1 MDPTQMQ
8 QTVMDSEGPS
18 GSLPPPMQSPLEP
31 TLPAMDGLAIN
42 GGDEPE
48 ASPETP
54 PPAPAPAPTY
64 DQLFPALRGGLG
76 SGGVSSQKAQAP
88 AWGAATSNDDMK
100 IRSSN
105 VMQVFQLQRED
116 LNEDNF
122 CEGTSHSICA
132 EITKRTGARI
142 EISSGKDSSLSFLIS
157 GKHDAVPKAKKLLLE
172 KFTAQNTKTIKVP
185 KDHHKI
191 ILGKKGK
198 RLQDLEAMTHTKITV
213 PGVADTS
220 ELITIVG
227 SKEDID
233 RAVAEIS
240 LRSDEQLKNYQDTV
254 TVPKLYHPFITGGSN
269 ANSAALTA
277 EYGVRINV
285 PYSGTANDDITL
297 IGEKEN
303 IAKVKE
309 IITQKYKEM
318 EKVCTTISVEVGKT
332 QHKYVVGAKGSGVA
346 EILNLHGVSVEV
358 PPPDAPT
365 GTITL
370 RGPAEKLGMALTM
383 VYERANSQVTDEV
396 KAPMWLHR
404 YIIGKKGA
412 NINKITEEY
421 PSVHIEMEDAAD
433 SIKLDGPKAEVQK
446 VHANLT
452 TMIEEM
458 LSRITRETLTVDPK
472 YHRFIIGKSGANV
485 NKIRNE
491 TNVYINFED
500 NAITLEGVPKDVET
514 AKKELMDIITK
525 LENEKEKVINIDS
538 RFHRLLIGTKGDKIR
553 EVKEQFPNVQINFPD
568 QGQRS
573 DVVKVRGPKDE
584 VDACCK
590 HLQNIAK
597 SLSENNFQVKLSIFK
612 EFMKFVIGKGGSN
625 INKIR
630 QECDVRIDFS
640 NQDADG
646 SDEIVITGKKE
657 NCEKAKARI
666 TEIESE
672 LANVTTVDIL
682 IPAKLHNSIIG
693 QGGKLIR
700 SIREECGGVNVK
712 FPNAGG
718 KKPSDKVTIRGPK
731 DDVMK
736 CKQILIELS
745 NEKQLAGFT
754 AEVKCKASLHKFL
767 IGKNGAT
774 VRKIRDKT
782 GARIIFPTDKDEDKE
797 AIAIIG
803 KKEQVAAAKKEL
815 ESIIAECENVVESTV
830 NVPSQHHYYFTARR
844 AEVLRQ
850 LADEFGDVRVSF
862 PKIGSNSDIV
872 TLKGAKE
879 CVAGA
884 KERMLE
890 IVNDLVSQITMDVF
904 IPQKHHRT
912 VLGPRGSNVQEIIKQ
927 HNIKIKFPD
936 RRDGPPN
943 EFDETPLAEG
953 EEPKPWDLV
962 RLTGPAD
969 KCEAAKQALLSWVPV
984 FLDMEVPFKFHS
996 KIIGQRGA
1004 KIRAVMEEHNV
1015 QIRMPPAAH
1024 HSDTI
1029 TIQGSSDGVA
1039 GAKASILENVERL
1052 EEEEREKELKSFQ
1065 VTVNVDPQFHSKIIG
1080 KKGATINK
1088 LREKYDV
1095 NVRIPD
1101 RADQDPT
1108 LITIIGFQE
1117 KAEQAREAI
1126 IDIAGELASQITMD
1140 VPIDSVFH
1148 ARLIGQRG
1156 RNIRKIMEKFKVLIA
1171 FPGANAREEGA
1182 PANAGDLITITGS
1195 ENKCEE
1201 CRDHLLNQ
1209 VEEFRLELEEKDEH
1223 DTFYKSYQAPRTMD
1237 FGASLAGVINNGN
1250 EAAEEAPEVNG
1261 QPEPVEQPKTEDA
1274 DPWQA
1279 KQGFVVSGAP
1289 WAQEAPNM
1297 LSNSDFPSMGAR
1309 SGANVSS
1316 ASVWGPRRT

>member
-1 MDPTQMQ
+1 MQ
-8 QTVMDSEGPS
+8 QTVMDSEGPC
-18 GSLPPPMQSPLEP
+18 GSLPPPMQAVADPNPLP
-31 TLPAMDGLAIN
+31 GMDALGIN
-42 GGDEPE
+42 AGEEPE
-48 ASPETP
+48 ASSETP

-76 SGGVSSQKAQAP
+76 SGGMSSQKAQAP
-88 AWGAATSNDDMK
+88 AWGAQTTNDDMK

-116 LNEDNF
+116 LNLDNF
-122 CEGTSHSICA
+122 GADTSHSICA

-172 KFTAQNTKTIKVP
+172 KFTAQNTRTIKVP
-185 KDHHKI
+185 KEHHKI

-198 RLQDLEAMTHTKITV
+198 RLQDLEAMTSTKITV
-213 PGVADTS
+213 PGVNDSS

-227 SKEDID
+227 SKEDIEK
-233 RAVAEIS
+233 AVDQIS
-240 LRSDEQLKNYQDTV
+240 MRSDEQLKNYQDVV
-254 TVPKLYHPFITGGSN
+254 TVPKMYHPFITGGSN
-269 ANSAALTA
+269 ANTAALTA
-277 EYGVRINV
+277 EYGVRIAV
-285 PYSGTANDDITL
+285 PYSGAVNDDITL
-297 IGEKEN
+297 TGEKEN

-309 IITQKYKEM
+309 IITLKYKEM
-318 EKVCTTISVEVGKT
+318 EKVCTTISVEVAKT

-358 PPPDAPT
+358 PPPDSST

-370 RGPAEKLGMALTM
+370 RGPAEKLGMALTL
-383 VYERANSQVTDEV
+383 VYEKANSQVTDEV
-396 KAPMWLHR
+396 RAPMWLHR

-421 PSVHIEMEDAAD
+421 PSVHIEMEDAAER
-433 SIKLDGPKAEVQK
+433 IKLDGPKAEVQK

-452 TMIEEM
+452 AMIEEM
-458 LSRITRETLTVDPK
+458 LSRITRESIPVDPK

-485 NKIRNE
+485 NKIRND

-514 AKKELMDIITK
+514 AKKELMEIITK

-553 EVKEQFPNVQINFPD
+553 EVKEQFPQVQINFPD

-590 HLQNIAK
+590 HLQKTVK
-597 SLSENNFQVKLSIFK
+597 SLLESNFQIKLSIFK

-630 QECDVRIDFS
+630 QDCDVRIDFS
-640 NQDADG
+640 SQDTDG

-657 NCEKAKARI
+657 NCEKAKAKI
-666 TEIESE
+666 QEIESE
-672 LANVTTVDIL
+672 LANVTVVDIL
-682 IPAKLHNSIIG
+682 IPAKLHNAIIG

-700 SIREECGGVNVK
+700 SIRDECGGVTVK

-754 AEVKCKASLHKFL
+754 TEVKCKASLHKFL

-782 GARIIFPTDKDEDKE
+782 GARIVFPTDKDEDKE
-797 AIAIIG
+797 AIVIIG
-803 KKEQVAAAKKEL
+803 KKEQVAAAKKDL
-815 ESIIAECENVVESTV
+815 EAIISECENVVESTV
-830 NVPSQHHYYFTARR
+830 NVPPQHHYYFTSRR

-862 PKIGSNSDIV
+862 PKQGTNSDIV
-872 TLKGAKE
+872 TIKGAKE

-884 KERMLE
+884 KDRILE
-890 IVNDLVSQITMDVF
+890 IVSDLVSQITMDVY

-912 VLGPRGSNVQEIIKQ
+912 VLGPRGSNVQEIIKI

-936 RRDGPPN
+936 RRDGPN
-943 EFDETPLAEG
+943 DFEETQLAEG
-953 EEPKPWDLV
+953 EGPKPWDLV

-984 FLDMEVPFKFHS
+984 ALEVEVPFKFHS
-996 KIIGQRGA
+996 KIIGKGGEM
-1004 KIRAVMEEHNV
+1004 IRKVMEKHKV
-1015 QIRMPPAAH
+1015 QIRMPPAH
-1024 HSDTI
+1024 QQSDII
-1029 TIQGSSDGVA
+1029 TIHGSETGVQGARDT
-1039 GAKASILENVERL
+1039 ILENVEALHGEDRD
-1052 EEEEREKELKSFQ
+1052 RELKSFQ
-1065 VTVNVDPQFHSKIIG
+1065 ITVNVDPQFHSKIIG
-1080 KKGATINK
+1080 KKGATIIK
-1088 LREKYDV
+1088 LREKYGV
-1095 NVRIPD
+1095 NIRIPD
-1101 RADQDPT
+1101 RDDQDPT
-1108 LITIIGFQE
+1108 LITVIGYQE

-1140 VPIDSVFH
+1140 VPIDASFH

-1156 RNIRKIMEKFKVLIA
+1156 RNIRKIMDRFKVLIS
-1171 FPGANAREEGA
+1171 FPGANAKEEGA
-1182 PANAGDLITITGS
+1182 APNAGDIITITGS
-1195 ENKCEE
+1195 ENKCNE
-1201 CRDHLLNQ
+1201 CSDHLLNQ
-1209 VEEFRLELEEKDEH
+1209 VEEFKQELEEKDEH
-1223 DTFYKSYQAPRTMD
+1223 DNFYKAYQAPRAMD
-1237 FGASLAGVINNGN
+1237 FGASLAAVIPNGN
-1250 EAAEEAPEVNG
+1250 EAAVEEGAQQNG
-1261 QPEPVEQPKTEDA
+1261 THETAEPQKTEEA

-1289 WAQEAPNM
+1289 WAQETPNM
-1297 LSNSDFPSMGAR
+1297 LSNSDFPSMGAP
-1309 SGANVSS
+1309 SGVNVPS